1 MTTRELLRA
10 LEAAPVLVNS
20 DGDGGYTVHPI
31 TDEAVMAAAQQTAD
45 DNDWNDDE
53 AAGLYGA
60 IIRTLEL
67 CLGEGG
73 VV

>member
-1 MTTRELLRA
+1 
-10 LEAAPVLVNS
+10 
-20 DGDGGYTVHPI
+20 
-31 TDEAVMAAAQQTAD
+31 MAAAQQTAD